1 MAGLGMPQSGW
12 GAGQRD
18 AYRRFSEGDFG
29 GAVKKF
35 EEIAQKERN
44 FDNLFSLGVAQYR
57 HQQYKEALESF
68 SAAASMGNP
77 AEKSRA
83 LYNKSLAEIKLN
95 AMDDAQKSLQ
105 EALSYDLENQAVREN
120 LEWVNQQIKNQLPSD
135 SPQQAEG
142 NDPQPKEQ
150 NQGENQAGQSKD
162 SEDRQNS
169 QSGDGHSS
177 QDQEKSAHNSPNG
190 KKAESPQSPKGSMAD
205 NHSRNPEESEQ
216 QKNSQGQGASSSD
229 EKSGNTPPDNQ
240 QAGSAGAQN
249 QASGGNQDGASKN
262 QATGADGKVLDG
274 KKVLSREAVQRLLR
288 SVDDRI
294 GQRVVPI
301 DPRDQPQ
308 QQNNTNDW

>member
-1 MAGLGMPQSGW
+1 MAGLGMSQSGW

-29 GAVKKF
+29 GAVQKF

-44 FDNLFSLGVAQYR
+44 FDNLFNLGVAQYR

-68 SAAASMGNP
+68 SSAASVGTP
-77 AEKSRA
+77 AERSRA

-105 EALSYDLENQAVREN
+105 DALSYDLENQAVREN
-120 LEWVNQQIKNQLPSD
+120 LEWVNQQMKNHPPSE
-135 SPQQAEG
+135 SPQQSEG
-142 NDPQPKEQ
+142 NDAQQKEQ
-150 NQGENQAGQSKD
+150 GQSENQAGQSKD
-162 SEDRQNS
+162 AKEQQNK
-169 QSGDGHSS
+169 QSGDGQLS
-177 QDQEKSAHNSPNG
+177 QDQGKSAQDSPNA
-190 KKAESPQSPKGSMAD
+190 KNEEPSQSPQRDMAD
-205 NHSRNPEESEQ
+205 NKPKNPDGAEQ
-216 QKNSQGQGASSSD
+216 QMNPQGKGASSSD
-229 EKSGNTPPDNQ
+229 EKSGTIPPDDH
-240 QAGSAGAQN
+240 QAGSAGAQS
-249 QASGGNQDGASKN
+249 QTSGGNQNEVAKN
-262 QATGADGKVLDG
+262 PVTGADGNGESG

-288 SVDDRI
+288 SIDDRI